1 MLLFAHTGITLG
13 VFSLFYSISSKL
25 SSYRK
30 KVKFVASAKLSTLSP
45 GAYANSDPPAKSK
58 KWHID
63 YRFILLGSM
72 FPDIVDK
79 PLGMLIF
86 AGSIANG
93 RVYTHTLLINLILVL
108 IGIYL
113 LKRRGPNFLIFSGC
127 SCFHLVLDEMWLTPK
142 TLFWPLFGWRFPKEN
157 LSHWWENIF
166 QALFTNPWV
175 YVPEAI
181 GATVIIIFGL
191 ILIKR
196 RAIGKFLFQGSVE

>member
-1 MLLFAHTGITLG
+1 MLLFAHTGLTLG
-13 VFSLFYSISSKL
+13 VIGLSCRVFSKL
-25 SSYRK
+25 SSHRGR
-30 KVKFVASAKLSTLSP
+30 KVKPIPSPVLSLSST
-45 GAYANSDPPAKSK
+45 NSDPPVDSR
-58 KWHID
+58 KWQVD

-93 RVYTHTLLINLILVL
+93 RVYTHTLIVNITLVL

-113 LKRRGPNFLIFSGC
+113 IKRKKPNFFLFSIS

-142 TLFWPLFGWRFPKEN
+142 TLFWPFLGWGFPREN
-157 LSHWWENIF
+157 LSCWWENIF

-175 YVPEAI
+175 YVPEII
-181 GATVIIIFGL
+181 GALIITVFGL

-196 RAIGKFLFQGSVE
+196 RMLGKFLSQGIIR

>member
-13 VFSLFYSISSKL
+13 VFSLSCRIFSKL

-30 KVKFVASAKLSTLSP
+30 EMKFVSSAKLSTLSP
-45 GAYANSDPPAKSK
+45 ASSTNSDPPAKSK

-63 YRFILLGSM
+63 YRFVLLGSM

-127 SCFHLVLDEMWLTPK
+127 SCFHLILDEMWLTPK
-142 TLFWPLFGWRFPKEN
+142 TLFWPVFGWGFPKEN
-157 LSHWWENIF
+157 LSRWLENIF

-181 GATVIIIFGL
+181 GAGIIITFGL
-191 ILIKR
+191 TLIKR
-196 RAIGKFLFQGSVE
+196 RAIGKFLLQGSVG

>member
-1 MLLFAHTGITLG
+1 MLLFAHTGLTLG
-13 VFSLFYSISSKL
+13 VIGLSCRVFSKL
-25 SSYRK
+25 SSHRGR
-30 KVKFVASAKLSTLSP
+30 KVKPIPSPVLSLSST
-45 GAYANSDPPAKSK
+45 NSDLPADSR
-58 KWHID
+58 KWQVD

-93 RVYTHTLLINLILVL
+93 RVYTHTLIVNITLVL

-113 LKRRGPNFLIFSGC
+113 IKRKKPNFFLFSIS

-142 TLFWPLFGWRFPKEN
+142 TLFWPFFGWGFPREN
-157 LSHWWENIF
+157 LSCWWENIF

-175 YVPEAI
+175 YVPEII
-181 GATVIIIFGL
+181 GALIITVFGL

-196 RAIGKFLFQGSVE
+196 RMLGKFLSQGIIR